1 MKKLLLPSLLLLLAC
16 GAAKAAPYACKV
28 CATNGLLIVR
38 WCGITP
44 GASVSIEWSIDAIT
58 FLKSTAKLR
67 RVGLA
72 PDEAEAALQMTEK
85 QLFVRL
91 TEE

>member
-1 MKKLLLPSLLLLLAC
+1 MKILAVLLFFTLAV
-16 GAAKAAPYACKV
+16 AAKAAPYACKV
-28 CATNGLLIVR
+28 CATNGLLVVR

-44 GASVSIEWSIDAIT
+44 GASVSIEWSTDAIT
-58 FLKSTAKLR
+58 FLKSTAKVR
-67 RVGLA
+67 RLGLG